1 VGGRADARAGLLVW
15 SGPDRYWKCD
25 ACAQERRA
33 VYKLKRGNEAEA
45 SSSTRRC
52 RSESASS
59 MEMSRP
65 PSSHQLFLPPHRHH
79 RHPPLFLTTDP
90 LEVLH
95 AARRPLDNVLHGA
108 LRAADGLLHGALGP
122 ANRLLDDALG
132 AADGLHDDTLGT
144 ADTHFWK
151 VGGFGGLGG
160 GLEV

>member
-1 VGGRADARAGLLVW
+1 MNGGRADARAGLLVW
-15 SGPDRYWKCD
+15 SGPGCWECVRVREEQRTS
-25 ACAQERRA
+25 A
-33 VYKLKRGNEAEA
+33 RGAEA
-45 SSSTRRC
+45 SASSTRRC
-52 RSESASS
+52 RCRSESVVVDGKVSF
-59 MEMSRP
+59 P
-65 PSSHQLFLPPHRHH
+65 PSSPTFPLIS
-79 RHPPLFLTTDP
+79 PPLPHPHDKT